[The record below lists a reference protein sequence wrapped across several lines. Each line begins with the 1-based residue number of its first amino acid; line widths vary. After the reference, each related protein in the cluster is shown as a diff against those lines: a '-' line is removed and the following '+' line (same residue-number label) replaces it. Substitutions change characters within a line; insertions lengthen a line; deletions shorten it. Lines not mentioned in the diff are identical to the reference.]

1 MEMCHHGV
9 AGRMFNTFQRRLI
22 YYPTREPR
30 IEPQDVDLPAG
41 HVHTVVL
48 TTDDGLELR
57 GWHILP
63 GGRLAVDRKA
73 CNQILEAG
81 GRVVL
86 FFSGNAAN
94 RRLRAAEFLVLAAL
108 GLHVFIF
115 DYRGYGD
122 NPGEP
127 SEERLADD
135 AHSMWEY
142 LVFERHLSPDRILL
156 YGESL
161 GGAVAIR
168 LADDLG
174 QGGVSPAG
182 LLLRSTFTSLV
193 DVARHH
199 FPWLPVRLCLV
210 DRYPSISYISRVV
223 CPLLQFHGG
232 RDAITPLKYGRR
244 LFDQAPDE
252 SSTGIAKQFI
262 ELPQAGHNDVML
274 VALEEFTSR
283 IAHFL
288 RQLDEGKQSMK
299 SP

>member
-1 MEMCHHGV
+1 MCHHGV

-161 GGAVAIR
+161 GGAWRFAWQTIWARAAFRLRGCYSDQPSRRWSMLRVITFPGCRCGCASSTVIR
-168 LADDLG
+168 PSATSPVWCAPFCNSMVDETPSHHLNMVDDCLIKHLMS
-174 QGGVSPAG
+174 QAPALPSSLSSCRRRG
-182 LLLRSTFTSLV
+182 ITTSC
-193 DVARHH
+193 
-199 FPWLPVRLCLV
+199 WLPSKSL
-210 DRYPSISYISRVV
+210 RVGSHTFFANWTRGNN
-223 CPLLQFHGG
+223 Q
-232 RDAITPLKYGRR
+232 
-244 LFDQAPDE
+244 
-252 SSTGIAKQFI
+252 
-262 ELPQAGHNDVML
+262 
-274 VALEEFTSR
+274 
-283 IAHFL
+283 
-288 RQLDEGKQSMK
+288 
-299 SP
+299 